1 MAHRGRVNTLA
12 NVFHKPLQRIF
23 AEYQENMINE
33 TSWGNSGDVNYH
45 LGSAI
50 TRKVNGKEIRLSILP
65 NPSHL

>member
-12 NVFHKPLQRIF
+12 NVFQKPLQRIF

-33 TSWGNSGDVNYH
+33 TSWGLSGDVNYH

-50 TRKVNGKEIRLSILP
+50 TR
-65 NPSHL
+65 

>member
-23 AEYQENMINE
+23 AEYQENMIHE
-33 TSWGNSGDVNYH
+33 ASWGLSGDVNYH

-50 TRKVNGKEIRLSILP
+50 TRTISGTDIRLSILP